1 MDLYIRRALEA
12 DANRITEIYNWYVLN
27 TIITFETASVS
38 PNEMTERIQERIDN
52 YDWLVGEVNHRIV
65 GYAYYGS
72 FRPRAAYGHTVE
84 STVYLSQESIG
95 NGFGR
100 RIYSALIQ
108 SATEKGFREVVG
120 VIALPNPASIAL
132 HQALGFREAGV
143 LRGVGH
149 KFGKYVDVALWQRS
163 SDCRL
168 KCPLHFSSR

>member
-1 MDLYIRRALEA
+1 MDLHVRRALAA
-12 DANRITEIYNWYVLN
+12 DADRITEIYNWYVLN
-27 TIITFETASVS
+27 TIITFETAAVS
-38 PNEMTERIQERIDN
+38 PNEMTQRIQEKLDK
-52 YDWLVGEVNHRIV
+52 YDWLVGEVNQGIA

-84 STVYLSQESIG
+84 STVYLSQDNTG

-108 SATEKGFREVVG
+108 SATDKGFRELIG

-132 HQALGFREAGV
+132 HRTLGFREAGV

-149 KFGKYVDVALWQRS
+149 KFDKYVDVALWQRS
-163 SDCRL
+163 SNLD
-168 KCPLHFSSR
+168 